1 MNFNKTFTIVIIFVV
16 TLLVAILFAVPK
28 YQESSSLEN
37 KLAQNQAK
45 YDADAN
51 YYAKIASLAKDI
63 EDKKDLLEKINIALP
78 ANSSLAPL
86 VYFFQK
92 KGAESGLVVKSVVM
106 AKNSS
111 SGDNKEIKDIIFT
124 LNVLGNYQGLKKF
137 LTSLDSS
144 ARLFE
149 VNAISFKAPI
159 SSQDVSKSK
168 NQQQSY
174 DFQLEVE
181 THSY

>member
-1 MNFNKTFTIVIIFVV
+1 MTFNKTFSTIIIFVV
-16 TLLVAILFAVPK
+16 ALVVALLFVFPK
-28 YQESSSLEN
+28 YKESSSLEN

-45 YDADAN
+45 YDADVE
-51 YYAKIASLAKDI
+51 YYAKIASLSKDI
-63 EDKKDLLEKINIALP
+63 DDKKDLLEKINIALP
-78 ANSSLAPL
+78 TDSSLAPL

-106 AKNSS
+106 TKNSS
-111 SGDNKEIKDIIFT
+111 LADNKEIKDIIFT
-124 LNVLGNYQGLKKF
+124 LNVLGNYQGLKNF
-137 LTSLDSS
+137 LASLETS

-149 VNAISFKAPI
+149 VNAIAFKSPVA
-159 SSQDVSKSK
+159 SQDANKSK
-168 NQQQSY
+168 NQQQVY